1 MTHYDVRLHTDKGV
15 EIHNKGIESDQ
26 KGVPGKLAC
35 VVMDY
40 LKGAPYPGVIKA
52 HVTDGRRHMEYTLLL
67 ENNTLHAY
75 LHVKKAAGGGG
86 AGTTTAPRRFQGT
99 PGQEGICRMTRYI
112 VRLYSDKKVK
122 IHGRRIECRRRDV
135 PDRLICIATDY
146 LKDVPYPG
154 VIKAHVIAGRRYT
167 EYILLL
173 ENNTLDVCRQ
183 VLEAGRTEVQEHPT
197 EFTVS
202 SGRDTVL

>member
-15 EIHNKGIESDQ
+15 EIHDKGIESDQ
-26 KGVPGKLAC
+26 KGVPGNLAC
-35 VVMDY
+35 VVLDY
-40 LKGAPYPGVIKA
+40 LKSAPYPGVIKA
-52 HVTDGRRHMEYTLLL
+52 HVTDGRRYMEYTLLL
-67 ENNTLHAY
+67 ENNALYAY

-99 PGQEGICRMTRYI
+99 PGQGGISRMTRYI
-112 VRLYSDKKVK
+112 VRLYSDKKVR

-135 PDRLICIATDY
+135 PGRLACIATDY
-146 LKDVPYPG
+146 LKDAPYPG

-173 ENNTLDVCRQ
+173 KNNTLDVCRQ
-183 VLEAGRTEVQEHPT
+183 VLEAHMAEVQDPSA
-197 EFTVS
+197 EFAVPL
-202 SGRDTVL
+202 GKDAAR